1 MVMNRPEAIA
11 QAEWRQSQLTKPE
24 GSLGQIE
31 AIAVQLAGIQKTEFP
46 DASPAAVAIFAT
58 DHPVV
63 TRRPEISA
71 YPQDVTAAMVANFQN
86 GGAAACVLAK
96 QHGIDFSVHDVG
108 VVGGNTEYHEGAGDL
123 MEGKAMTKELFEK
136 AVEAGQKVVRDLLGS
151 HPDLRVFI
159 PGEMGIGNT
168 TAASSVVGALL
179 SIEAEAVTGRGTGVA
194 EESFQAK
201 IETVR
206 EALSH
211 ADVSSPRSV
220 VQTVGGREIAAM
232 FGAILE
238 AARADLAILV
248 DGFIVSSAAL
258 AACREEEAVR
268 DSLLFSHRS
277 RERGH
282 QLILAKMEAT
292 PLLELDLALGEA
304 SGALLAYPLLQSA
317 CAIHRE
323 MATFESAGVSGAHC

>member
-1 MVMNRPEAIA
+1 MGMNRPEAIA
-11 QAEWRQSQLTKPE
+11 QAKWRQSQLTKPA
-24 GSLGQIE
+24 GSLGEIE
-31 AIAVQLAGIQKTEFP
+31 AVAVQLAGIQKVESP
-46 DASPAAVAIFAT
+46 DASPAAVAIFAA

-63 TRRPEISA
+63 ARRPEISA

-108 VVGGNTEYHEGAGDL
+108 VVGGNPEYQEGAGDL
-123 MEGKAMTKELFEK
+123 SKGEAMTKDLFEK
-136 AVEAGQKVVRDLLGS
+136 SVGAGQKVVRDLLAS
-151 HPDLRVFI
+151 FPDLRVFI

-179 SIEAEAVTGRGTGVA
+179 SMDAEAITGRGTGVA
-194 EESFQAK
+194 EESFRAK
-201 IETVR
+201 IETVGQ
-206 EALSH
+206 ALSH
-211 ADVSSPRSV
+211 ADLSSPRSV
-220 VQTVGGREIAAM
+220 VQTAGGREIAAM
-232 FGAILE
+232 FGAMLE
-238 AARADLAILV
+238 AARADLVILV

-258 AACREEEAVR
+258 AACQEEPAIR

-282 QLILAKMEAT
+282 QLVLAELEAT
-292 PLLELDLALGEA
+292 PLLDLDLALGEA

-323 MATFESAGVSGAHC
+323 MATFESAGVSGACS